1 MAFKEKILLNEFDV
15 DSIRK
20 NGFVDY
26 GKFVVYDRKRMKE
39 TKQVKALKDKLRKAK
54 ANLEVYKFTNKQ
66 LEMDRND
73 WRKKF
78 IKLQRGGKNK

>member
-1 MAFKEKILLNEFDV
+1 
-15 DSIRK
+15 
-20 NGFVDY
+20 
-26 GKFVVYDRKRMKE
+26 MKE

-78 IKLQRGGKNK
+78 IKLGKELVYFGGKQRE